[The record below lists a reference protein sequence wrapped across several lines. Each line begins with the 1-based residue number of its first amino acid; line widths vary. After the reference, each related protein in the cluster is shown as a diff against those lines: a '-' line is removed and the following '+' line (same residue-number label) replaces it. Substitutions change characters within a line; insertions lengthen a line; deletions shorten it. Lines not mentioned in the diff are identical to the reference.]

1 MAVMFRGHH
10 TTRADEKGRLKIPA
24 DFKRVFDE
32 KYGAKFYITSTDG
45 KIAQVYP
52 LEEWEQIEQK
62 MRTLPTMS
70 PLVKKYL
77 KITSY
82 WGQEVE
88 IDGQGRLLLPSLL
101 REKADL
107 KGELSV
113 IGSLN
118 HLEVRVHE
126 ELRNEVESNPITP
139 EDEQALAEL
148 GF

>member
-1 MAVMFRGHH
+1 MFRGHH
-10 TTRADEKGRLKIPA
+10 TTRVDEKGRLKVPA

-45 KIAQVYP
+45 KIAQLYP
-52 LEEWEQIEQK
+52 LEEWEQIEK
-62 MRTLPTMS
+62 KVGTLPSMS
-70 PLVKKYL
+70 AAVKKYL

-88 IDGQGRLLLPSLL
+88 IDGQGRLLLPGLL
-101 REKADL
+101 RENANL

-118 HLEVRVHE
+118 HLEVQVHE
-126 ELRNEVESNPITP
+126 DLRNEIEGSPITP
-139 EDEQALAEL
+139 EDEQALAQL

>member
-1 MAVMFRGHH
+1 MFRGHH
-10 TTRADEKGRLKIPA
+10 ITRVDEKGRLKIPA

-32 KYGAKFYITSTDG
+32 KYSAKFYITSTDG

-52 LEEWEQIEQK
+52 LEEWEQIEK
-62 MRTLPTMS
+62 KVRALPSMS
-70 PLVKKYL
+70 AAVKKYV

-88 IDGQGRLLLPSLL
+88 IDGQGRLLLPGLL
-101 REKADL
+101 REKANL

-113 IGSLN
+113 IGSLT
-118 HLEVRVHE
+118 HLEVQVHE
-126 ELRNEVESNPITP
+126 DLRNEVEDGPITP
-139 EDEQALAEL
+139 EDEQALAQL